1 MMAGQGDAM
10 KLKMTAIAIALS
22 FLAAGV
28 MADIGFATRA
38 YVVSVDA
45 KAKSMTLKHTGSDN
59 KTWQESVVSWDDKT
73 KWERSDTH
81 IWERTPATADLAKS
95 LKKDDK
101 VYATIN
107 DRGGKTLWLEAI
119 RTIPA
124 SEKVE

>member
-1 MMAGQGDAM
+1 MNLKTGIVAITLAFMA
-10 KLKMTAIAIALS
+10 TAVV
-22 FLAAGV
+22 GETT
-28 MADIGFATRA
+28 FATRA

-45 KAKSMTLKHTGSDN
+45 RAKSMTLKHTGSDS
-59 KTWQESVVSWDDKT
+59 KEWTQSLVSWDDAT

-81 IWERTPATADLAKS
+81 IWERTPATAELAKS